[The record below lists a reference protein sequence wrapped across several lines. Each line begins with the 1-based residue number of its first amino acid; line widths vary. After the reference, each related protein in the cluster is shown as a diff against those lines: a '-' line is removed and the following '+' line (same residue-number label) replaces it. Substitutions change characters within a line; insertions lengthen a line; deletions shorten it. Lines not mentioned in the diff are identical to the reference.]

1 MQGKRT
7 SAPAAPFTKPGLIGQ
22 LGLKSRRYAGIP
34 EFQAIGT
41 QVGQMVAAALTGQ
54 MSVEQA
60 LDAAQRS
67 TERTM
72 QQAGYPK

>member
-1 MQGKRT
+1 
-7 SAPAAPFTKPGLIGQ
+7 
-22 LGLKSRRYAGIP
+22 
-34 EFQAIGT
+34 
-41 QVGQMVAAALTGQ
+41 MVAAALTGQ
-54 MSVEQA
+54 MSAEQA